1 MLIVVATLLYGY
13 FVFAVVLLLEVVVAI
28 LVVECVGVVV
38 IFRWQ
43 HWLWGLRLPAEWL
56 GDLLR
61 LEPRQMQLFAAP
73 A

>member
-13 FVFAVVLLLEVVVAI
+13 FVFAVVLLEVVVAI